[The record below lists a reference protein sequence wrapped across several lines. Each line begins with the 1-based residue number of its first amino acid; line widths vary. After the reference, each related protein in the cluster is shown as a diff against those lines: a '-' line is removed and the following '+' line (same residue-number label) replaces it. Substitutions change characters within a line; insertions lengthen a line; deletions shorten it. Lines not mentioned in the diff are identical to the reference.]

1 MACTEPSMK
10 RINALTK
17 QLDKIEKKQEKAEMA
32 FNKLVEEC
40 ANFDKFLRES
50 NNPKP
55 EMQLLRAYLQQYED
69 ERVAIERDIEYSYSQ
84 INDLKDDIAKGLYDE
99 TKRENYKEEEI
110 EDYIKAI
117 KEYNVN
123 SAVERMQNQMKNI
136 TDPLKKAEIAQKAG
150 IDLIVELP
158 LINIFL

>member
-17 QLDKIEKKQEKAEMA
+17 QLEQIEEKQTDAEAA

-40 ANFDKFLRES
+40 AQFDNFLREN

-69 ERVAIERDIEYSYSQ
+69 ERESIEQDIVYSYSQ
-84 INDLKDDIAKGLYDE
+84 LKDLKDDFRKGLYDE
-99 TKRENYKEEEI
+99 NQRDEYLKSEEKAVKTLEAKL
-110 EDYIKAI
+110 DYFIDRFKKQSEFIK
-117 KEYNVN
+117 
-123 SAVERMQNQMKNI
+123 SVEKQ
-136 TDPLKKAEIAQKAG
+136 
-150 IDLIVELP
+150 
-158 LINIFL
+158 

>member
-69 ERVAIERDIEYSYSQ
+69 ERVAIEHDIEYSYSQ

-99 TKRENYKEEEI
+99 IKRDEYLTSEETAAKTLEAKLDYFIDRFEKQSKFIKTI
-110 EDYIKAI
+110 EK
-117 KEYNVN
+117 
-123 SAVERMQNQMKNI
+123 Q
-136 TDPLKKAEIAQKAG
+136 
-150 IDLIVELP
+150 
-158 LINIFL
+158 

>member
-17 QLDKIEKKQEKAEMA
+17 QLDRIEKKQEKAETA
-32 FNKLVEEC
+32 FNKLVGEC
-40 ANFDKFLRES
+40 AEFDNFLRES

-69 ERVAIERDIEYSYSQ
+69 ERTVIINDIEYSISQ

-99 TKRENYKEEEI
+99 AKRDEYLKSEET
-110 EDYIKAI
+110 AI
-117 KEYNVN
+117 KTLEAKLDYF
-123 SAVERMQNQMKNI
+123 
-136 TDPLKKAEIAQKAG
+136 
-150 IDLIVELP
+150 IDRFEKQSEFIKTIEKQ
-158 LINIFL
+158 

>member
-17 QLDKIEKKQEKAEMA
+17 QLDRIEKKQEKAEMA

-40 ANFDKFLRES
+40 AHFDKFLREN

-69 ERVAIERDIEYSYSQ
+69 ERTIIADDFAYSISQ
-84 INDLKDDIAKGLYDE
+84 VNDLKDDITKGLYDE
-99 TKRENYKEEEI
+99 EQRDGYLKSEENAAKTLEAKL
-110 EDYIKAI
+110 DYFIDRFEKQSEFIK
-117 KEYNVN
+117 
-123 SAVERMQNQMKNI
+123 SVEKQ
-136 TDPLKKAEIAQKAG
+136 
-150 IDLIVELP
+150 
-158 LINIFL
+158 

>member
-40 ANFDKFLRES
+40 ANFDNFLREN

-69 ERVAIERDIEYSYSQ
+69 ERVAMKEEITYSKSQ
-84 INDLKDDIAKGLYDE
+84 LFNLKDDFKNGLYEE
-99 TKRENYKEEEI
+99 TLREEYLDSEEAALKKTEAKL
-110 EDYIKAI
+110 DYFLDRFKQQSDFI
-117 KEYNVN
+117 KET
-123 SAVERMQNQMKNI
+123 EKQ
-136 TDPLKKAEIAQKAG
+136 
-150 IDLIVELP
+150 
-158 LINIFL
+158 

>member
-99 TKRENYKEEEI
+99 TKRDEYLTSEETAAKTLEAKLDYFIDRFEKQSEFIKTI
-110 EDYIKAI
+110 EK
-117 KEYNVN
+117 
-123 SAVERMQNQMKNI
+123 Q
-136 TDPLKKAEIAQKAG
+136 
-150 IDLIVELP
+150 
-158 LINIFL
+158 